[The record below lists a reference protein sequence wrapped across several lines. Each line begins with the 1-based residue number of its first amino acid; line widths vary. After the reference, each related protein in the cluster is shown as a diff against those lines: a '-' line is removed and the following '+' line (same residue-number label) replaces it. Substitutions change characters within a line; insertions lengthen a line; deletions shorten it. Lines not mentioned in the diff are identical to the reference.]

1 MSTQDVTFNDLN
13 WKIEYDPEKCTMCG
27 SCVAACT
34 FDAIEV
40 TVERRDRTV
49 SREGCPTPVQE
60 HVARAVIRQKNGTAS
75 SCSGCGMC
83 EKICPN
89 KAIHPVRNPDART
102 PLLTRGKG
110 PVKRGGRKNVH
121 AVRTL
126 DSIIVGRISQ
136 MTDPALDSERH
147 TFDVRAPL
155 GRVLPVDSLPLGIDG
170 DSLVL
175 RGHTPPVRWIYP
187 LIFSD
192 MSIGALS
199 TRAWEALTLAVAY
212 LNEKCNIPIR
222 MSSGEGGMP
231 IRLLE
236 SEQLK

>member
-83 EKICPN
+83 EKIC
-89 KAIHPVRNPDART
+89 
-102 PLLTRGKG
+102 
-110 PVKRGGRKNVH
+110 
-121 AVRTL
+121 
-126 DSIIVGRISQ
+126 Q
-136 MTDPALDSERH
+136 
-147 TFDVRAPL
+147 
-155 GRVLPVDSLPLGIDG
+155 
-170 DSLVL
+170 
-175 RGHTPPVRWIYP
+175 
-187 LIFSD
+187 
-192 MSIGALS
+192 
-199 TRAWEALTLAVAY
+199 
-212 LNEKCNIPIR
+212 
-222 MSSGEGGMP
+222 
-231 IRLLE
+231 
-236 SEQLK
+236 

>member
-102 PLLTRGKG
+102 PLLPAARG
-110 PVKRGGRKNVH
+110 
-121 AVRTL
+121 L
-126 DSIIVGRISQ
+126 
-136 MTDPALDSERH
+136 
-147 TFDVRAPL
+147 
-155 GRVLPVDSLPLGIDG
+155 
-170 DSLVL
+170 
-175 RGHTPPVRWIYP
+175 
-187 LIFSD
+187 
-192 MSIGALS
+192 
-199 TRAWEALTLAVAY
+199 
-212 LNEKCNIPIR
+212 
-222 MSSGEGGMP
+222 
-231 IRLLE
+231 
-236 SEQLK
+236 